1 MVQHFSFCSNTE
13 DVNVRLGHVSGCQ
26 QAEVQALT
34 LRRALQ
40 SCGRVKWG
48 FPQHARREPLGAN
61 ARANSQMFSL
71 KIPLDWKNE
80 ALFMGPAAPDTCA
93 SEVSTGFHNRVLAP
107 FRSQAQFREVGLYVL
122 SSLP

>member
-1 MVQHFSFCSNTE
+1 M
-13 DVNVRLGHVSGCQ
+13 
-26 QAEVQALT
+26 
-34 LRRALQ
+34 
-40 SCGRVKWG
+40 KWG

-93 SEVSTGFHNRVLAP
+93 SEISTGFHNRVLAP

>member
-1 MVQHFSFCSNTE
+1 M
-13 DVNVRLGHVSGCQ
+13 NVRLGHVSGCQ